1 MFVFLLC
8 GVAFFLPFLHHNLL
22 YILGFTITILIHGK
36 HKLNPSQYI
45 LLSGAFSLYD
55 LDNDGQITRAEM
67 EEIVEA
73 IYSMVGNLM
82 DLPKEENTP
91 QKRVAMVF
99 EQMDLVSE

>member
-1 MFVFLLC
+1 MFLLY
-8 GVAFFLPFLHHNLL
+8 GVVFFLPFLHHNLL
-22 YILGFTITILIHGK
+22 YILCFVKTILIHGK
-36 HKLNPSQYI
+36 HKLNASQYI
-45 LLSGAFSLYD
+45 LLAGAFSLYD